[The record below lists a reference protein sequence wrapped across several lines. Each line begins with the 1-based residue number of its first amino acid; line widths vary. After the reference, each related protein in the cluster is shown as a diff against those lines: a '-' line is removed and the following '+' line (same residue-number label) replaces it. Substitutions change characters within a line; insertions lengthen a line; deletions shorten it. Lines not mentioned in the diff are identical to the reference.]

1 MAPVNKRRAFLRR
14 DSGAPRSALEKFA
27 QVGKST
33 YDPRL
38 RREKERALNAKTVN
52 KYRKIQ
58 KRVQQEWEET
68 GVVPQRIAE
77 KAQAEKEAARQEIE
91 AKRKAIEEHWAKVA
105 ADKRRRAEENRKMR
119 KKNARGQP
127 LMKHRIEKILSKI
140 AVE

>member
-58 KRVQQEWEET
+58 KRVQQEWEDT
-68 GVVPQRIAE
+68 GVVPQVRGG
-77 KAQAEKEAARQEIE
+77 EIGS
-91 AKRKAIEEHWAKVA
+91 AL
-105 ADKRRRAEENRKMR
+105 ENVFCYW
-119 KKNARGQP
+119 
-127 LMKHRIEKILSKI
+127 E
-140 AVE
+140 

>member
-58 KRVQQEWEET
+58 KRVQQEWEDT
-68 GVVPQRIAE
+68 GVVPQ
-77 KAQAEKEAARQEIE
+77 
-91 AKRKAIEEHWAKVA
+91 V
-105 ADKRRRAEENRKMR
+105 
-119 KKNARGQP
+119 RGGGMVLGVGMSFVFWNECGLLFCQ
-127 LMKHRIEKILSKI
+127 
-140 AVE
+140 